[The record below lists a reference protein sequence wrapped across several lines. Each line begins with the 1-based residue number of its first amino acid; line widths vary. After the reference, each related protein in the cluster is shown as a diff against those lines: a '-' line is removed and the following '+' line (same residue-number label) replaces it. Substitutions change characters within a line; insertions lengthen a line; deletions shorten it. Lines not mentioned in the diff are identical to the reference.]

1 MRLPKFE
8 YLTPATID
16 EAFSILLEYGE
27 NARVLAGGTD
37 LLVKM
42 KHRALIPLPEY
53 VVNIKKIP
61 GLNFI
66 SYDEEE
72 GLRIGALAT
81 MQEIKSL
88 LPIRQNFPG
97 LAQAAGLLSTPQI
110 RNMAT
115 IGGNLCNASPAAET
129 APALITSAA
138 TAKIVGQSGERTVA
152 VEDLFTGPGETVI
165 QQGELL
171 AEIQV
176 PNPPPNSTGV
186 YLKHGKRLSD
196 IAIVGVAVSMTMD
209 DGVCTDAKIA
219 LASAGPT
226 PMRVRRAE
234 ELIKGQK
241 VSQEL
246 IEEVAKIASEESKP
260 IDDLRAYADYRKE
273 KVVVLVRE
281 AIKQGLQQIR
291 LGGS

>member
-1 MRLPKFE
+1 VQLPKFE
-8 YLTPATID
+8 YLTPGTID
-16 EAFSILLEYGE
+16 EAFSILLEHGE

-42 KHRALIPLPEY
+42 KHRTLIPLPEY

-88 LPIRQNFPG
+88 LSIRQHFPS

-115 IGGNLCNASPAAET
+115 IGGNLSNASPAAET

-138 TAKIVGQSGERTVA
+138 TVKIVGQSGERTVA

-196 IAIVGVAVSMTMD
+196 IAIVGVGVSITMD
-209 DGVCTDAKIA
+209 DGACTDAKIA

-234 ELIKGQK
+234 ELLKGQK
-241 VSQEL
+241 VGQEL

-260 IDDLRAYADYRKE
+260 MDDLRAYAEYRKE
-273 KVVVLVRE
+273 KVKVLVGE

>member
-1 MRLPKFE
+1 MQLPKFE
-8 YLTPATID
+8 YLTPGTID
-16 EAFSILLEYGE
+16 EAFSILLEHGD

-42 KHRALIPLPEY
+42 KHRTLIPLPKY

-61 GLNFI
+61 DLNYI

-72 GLRIGALAT
+72 GLRIGALT
-81 MQEIKSL
+81 TIQEIKSS
-88 LPIRQNFPG
+88 LPVRLHFPG
-97 LAQAAGLLSTPQI
+97 LAQATGLLSTPQI

-115 IGGNLCNASPAAET
+115 IGGNLCNASPSAET

-138 TAKIVGQSGERTVA
+138 TVKIVGQSGERTVA

-165 QQGELL
+165 QKGELL
-171 AEIQV
+171 TEIQV

-196 IAIVGVAVSMTMD
+196 IAIIGVAVSMTMD
-209 DGVCTDAKIA
+209 DGVCTGVKIA

-226 PMRVRRAE
+226 PMRVKRAE

-241 VSQEL
+241 VGQEL
-246 IEEVAKIASEESKP
+246 IEEVARVASEESQP
-260 IDDLRAYADYRKE
+260 INDLRAYADYRKE
-273 KVVVLVRE
+273 KVEVLVRE